1 MGKTRLMAL
10 ARMYKTPVV
19 PQSDARMLVNPPE
32 TGLLLV
38 DGDEAS
44 SELAVEPSFAPPRG
58 GTMAATTLTFLFQV
72 VDRIAVVVVVVAMLL
87 ILLVLAVVTG
97 VTRGAQEEDGDGRW
111 ENP

>member
-1 MGKTRLMAL
+1 MGKTRLIAL

-32 TGLLLV
+32 TGLL
-38 DGDEAS
+38 DGEAS

-72 VDRIAVVVVVVAMLL
+72 VDRIAVVVVVAMLL